1 MAFKKKSRLSS
12 SNKSEKYARKF
23 VFGVS
28 TKTFIKFKKTSG
40 INTNLTIEQFKALIL
55 LKQKFTKFLHQ
66 QQIILDRF
74 LLVELKEDLEFIR
87 LIANYT
93 YTRHKFCLPARGQRS
108 RTNAK
113 TQRKKKHL
121 KG

>member
-1 MAFKKKSRLSS
+1 VHNEKSS
-12 SNKSEKYARKF
+12 RKF

-28 TKTFIKFKKTSG
+28 IKTFTKFKKTSG